1 MLGALAKRLFG
12 SANERFLKG
21 LEPDVAAINAIEPEL
36 EALDDAALRA
46 RSDAFR
52 ERLDAGE
59 SLDDILV
66 EAFATVREAA
76 KRTLGQR
83 HFDVQL
89 MGGMALHQGMIS
101 EMKTGEG
108 KTLVAT
114 LPVYLNAL
122 AGKGVH
128 VVTVNDYLAH
138 RDAEWMGQ
146 IYEFLGLTV
155 GCIVH
160 GLDDAGRRAAYGC
173 DVTYGTNNELGFDYL
188 RDNMKFQLP
197 DMVQRDFNFAI
208 VDEVDSILID
218 EARTP
223 LIISGPTEDS
233 SEMYVKANAVIPNLA
248 EDDYEKDEKARSV
261 TLTETGTEHIEEL
274 MREANLLGE
283 GSLYDIENVNLLH
296 HVNQALRAHQLFARD
311 TDYIVKDD
319 KVIIIDEFTG
329 RMMEGRRY
337 SDGQHQA
344 LEAKEGVSI
353 QQENQT
359 LASITFQNYFRL
371 YPKLAGMT
379 GTAMTEASELMDI
392 YNLEV
397 IEIPTNLPCIR
408 IDNDD
413 EVYRTAKEKLNA
425 ILDTIEECHARKQPI
440 LVGTVSI
447 EKSEVLADLLKKRK
461 VPHKVLN
468 ARYHEQEAFI
478 IAQAGSPGAITIA
491 TNMAGRGTDIQLG
504 GNFDMRVQ
512 QEAAEIADE
521 AKRAKKIEQIREEV
535 AAAREIVLEA
545 GGVMI
550 MGTERHESRRIDNQL
565 RGRSGR
571 QGDPGA
577 SLFYL
582 SLEDDLMRIFGSER
596 MDTMLQKLGLEEGEA
611 IVHSW
616 VNKAL
621 EKAQEKVEARNFE
634 IRKNLLKYDDVMN
647 DQRKVIY
654 EQRKDL
660 MRAEDVHDTVVEMR
674 HEVIEDMVTRH
685 IPPNAYAEQ
694 WDVSGLHAE
703 TLRVFGV
710 DLPIQDWAAE
720 EGIADQEIRERI
732 TEVSNRKMAAK
743 LANYGEEIMRSI
755 EKQLLLMV
763 LDKQWKDHLLT
774 LDHLRHGIFLRAYG
788 QRDPLNEYK
797 REAFELFG
805 TMLAEVRDEVTM
817 LLARVELQAAAP
829 EAAMVQRAPQVMR
842 EGRDDPALTDAGAGA
857 RAGARAGAGAGAG
870 AGAEA
875 PVRAMAE
882 AQAGA
887 GPAAAPPP
895 RPVASR
901 QAAPRL
907 DPNDPTTWGKVPR
920 NAPCPCGTGRKYKHC
935 HGKLN

>member
-12 SANERFLKG
+12 SANERFLKD
-21 LEPDVAAINAIEPEL
+21 LDPEVAAISALEPEL

-46 RSDAFR
+46 RTDAFR
-52 ERLDAGE
+52 QRLTAGE
-59 SLDDILV
+59 GLDDLLA

-83 HFDVQL
+83 HFDVQM
-89 MGGMALHQGMIS
+89 MGGMVLHQGMIS

-114 LPVYLNAL
+114 LAVYLNAL
-122 AGKGVH
+122 SGKGVH
-128 VVTVNDYLAH
+128 VVTVNDYLAQ

-146 IYEFLGLTV
+146 IYRFLGLEV

-160 GLDDAGRRAAYGC
+160 GMDDAQRRAAYGC

-188 RDNMKFQLP
+188 RDNMKFQLQG
-197 DMVQRDFNFAI
+197 MVQREFNFAI

-223 LIISGPTEDS
+223 LIISGPTEDA
-233 SEMYVKANAVIPNLA
+233 SEMYIKTNEVIPRLA

-261 TLTETGTEHIEEL
+261 TLTEAGTETMEQL
-274 MREANLLGE
+274 LREVGMLGE

-296 HVNQALRAHQLFARD
+296 HANQALRAHQLFARD

-379 GTAMTEASELMDI
+379 GTAMTEAVELMDI

-408 IDNDD
+408 IDHDD

-425 ILDTIEECHARKQPI
+425 ILDTIEDCHARKQPI

-461 VPHKVLN
+461 VPHQVLN

-478 IAQAGSPGAITIA
+478 IAQAGAPGAVTIA

-512 QEAAEIADE
+512 QEAAGIEDE
-521 AKRAKKIEQIREEV
+521 TKRAEKIAQITEEI
-535 AAAREIVLEA
+535 AAARAVVLEA
-545 GGVMI
+545 GGTMI
-550 MGTERHESRRIDNQL
+550 IGTERHESRRIDNQL

-596 MDTMLQKLGLEEGEA
+596 MDTMLRKLGLEEGEA

-660 MRAEDVHDTVVEMR
+660 MRADDVHETVTDMR
-674 HEVIEDMVTRH
+674 HEVIEDLVVRH

-694 WDVSGLHAE
+694 WDVSGLHTE
-703 TLRVFGV
+703 TVRIFGI
-710 DLPIQDWAAE
+710 DLPISDWAAE

-732 TEVSNRKMAAK
+732 TEASNRRMAAK
-743 LANYGEEIMRSI
+743 LANYGEDIMRSI

-805 TMLAEVRDEVTM
+805 TMLSEVRDEVTM
-817 LLARVELQAAAP
+817 LLSRVELQAAEP
-829 EAAMVQRAPQVMR
+829 AAAVVQRAPQVMR
-842 EGRDDPALTDAGAGA
+842 EGRQDMALAA
-857 RAGARAGAGAGAG
+857 AGAGAGAG

-875 PVRAMAE
+875 PVGAMAE
-882 AQAGA
+882 AGA
-887 GPAAAPPP
+887 GPTPGARPGPPP
-895 RPVASR
+895 RPQLSRRAASR
-901 QAAPRL
+901 I
-907 DPNDPTTWGKVPR
+907 DPNDPSTWGKVPR

-935 HGKLN
+935 HGKLS

>member
-1 MLGALAKRLFG
+1 M
-12 SANERFLKG
+12 
-21 LEPDVAAINAIEPEL
+21 
-36 EALDDAALRA
+36 
-46 RSDAFR
+46 
-52 ERLDAGE
+52 
-59 SLDDILV
+59 
-66 EAFATVREAA
+66 
-76 KRTLGQR
+76 
-83 HFDVQL
+83 
-89 MGGMALHQGMIS
+89 
-101 EMKTGEG
+101 
-108 KTLVAT
+108 
-114 LPVYLNAL
+114 
-122 AGKGVH
+122 H
-128 VVTVNDYLAH
+128 VVTVNDYLAQ

-197 DMVQRDFNFAI
+197 DMVQREFNFAI

-233 SEMYVKANAVIPNLA
+233 SEMYIKADAVIPKLV

-274 MREANLLGE
+274 MREVELLGE

-319 KVIIIDEFTG
+319 TVIIIDEFTG

-392 YNLEV
+392 YSLEV

-425 ILDTIEECHARKQPI
+425 ILDTIEECHARKQPS

-478 IAQAGSPGAITIA
+478 IAQAGAPGAITIA

-535 AAAREIVLEA
+535 AAAREVVLEA

-703 TLRVFGV
+703 TLRVFGI

-732 TEVSNRKMAAK
+732 TETSNRKMAAK

-829 EAAMVQRAPQVMR
+829 EAAVVQRAPQVMR
-842 EGRDDPALTDAGAGA
+842 EGRDDPALT
-857 RAGARAGAGAGAG
+857 GAGAGAG

-887 GPAAAPPP
+887 GPAAAPLPP

-907 DPNDPTTWGKVPR
+907 DPNDPATWGKVPR